1 MGEQWNEKGWYHTT
15 QDIWFA
21 VNTLN
26 IILLEKKEEVEQEQE
41 EEAKKKKK
49 DVNWFRNLDQWH
61 ILDHRA

>member
-49 DVNWFRNLDQWH
+49 TLIDLEIWIND
-61 ILDHRA
+61 IY

>member
-41 EEAKKKKK
+41 EEAKKKKQTLI
-49 DVNWFRNLDQWH
+49 DLEIWIND
-61 ILDHRA
+61 IY